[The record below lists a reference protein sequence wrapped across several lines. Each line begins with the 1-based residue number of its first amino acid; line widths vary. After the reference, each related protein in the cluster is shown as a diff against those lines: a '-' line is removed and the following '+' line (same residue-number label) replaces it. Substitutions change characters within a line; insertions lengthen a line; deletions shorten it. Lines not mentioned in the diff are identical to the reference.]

1 MVYCSKCGMQN
12 SDGARYCNNCAASLA
27 LTEPGIPMGQPAQ
40 PQQPAYAAAPLPAS
54 LQPGQNA
61 SLLDY
66 LSHYKGLQ
74 YHWARRFVA
83 ILFDAIIILLPVY
96 VFLVF
101 AGAHFWGFFGFIG
114 LSGIVLFLYSAVFE
128 YMWGGTIGKMVL
140 GLKVVSTKGKLEVAD
155 TLVRNISKVYYIFL
169 LIELVV
175 TLVVQTTD
183 AHQRF
188 LDKIARTTV
197 VEKTNPQGFS
207 NLVSG

>member
-12 SDGARYCNNCAASLA
+12 TDGARYCNNCAAALA
-27 LTEPGIPMGQPAQ
+27 LTESGAPPSQPAQ
-40 PQQPAYAAAPLPAS
+40 AQQPAYAVAPLPAS
-54 LQPGQNA
+54 LQPGQKA
-61 SLLDY
+61 TLLDY

-83 ILFDAIIILLPVY
+83 ILFDVIVLWLPVY
-96 VFLVF
+96 IVMVISGL
-101 AGAHFWGFFGFIG
+101 HFWGFFGFLG
-114 LSGIVLFLYSAVFE
+114 FGGILLFLYSALFE

-140 GLKVVSTKGKLEVAD
+140 GLKVVSTKGKLDIGDA
-155 TLVRNISKVYYIFL
+155 LIRNISKVYSIFL
-169 LIELVV
+169 LIELII
-175 TLVVQTTD
+175 TLVVETTD

-197 VEKTNPQGFS
+197 VEKTNPQGLS